1 MPRRPVI
8 ASLFGRSPFHALQEH
23 MRAVLDC
30 VREVPGLFDALA
42 GGDQELVA
50 EIKQRIFEKEH
61 AADEVKNVLRSHLPK
76 GLFMPVDRRD
86 LLEILQTQDSIADT
100 AQDIAGLLVER
111 RMGLPQPLV
120 EPVLE
125 LVKSCVAVCEEAL
138 GIIEHLDELLELGF
152 RGKAVD
158 RMVAMCDSLNASE
171 SVTDE
176 LGQRASQVLFA
187 HEDELKPVSV
197 MMWYRLIEWIGDLAD
212 YAEKVG
218 NRLRLLL
225 AS

>member
-8 ASLFGRSPFHALQEH
+8 ANLFGRSPFHALQEH
-23 MRAVLDC
+23 MRAVFDC
-30 VREVPGLFDALA
+30 VHEVPALFDALA
-42 GGDQELVA
+42 AGDRSRVSELND
-50 EIKQRIFEKEH
+50 RISEKENV
-61 AADEVKNVLRSHLPK
+61 ADEVKHALRSHLPK

-86 LLEILQTQDSIADT
+86 LLEILQNQDSIADT

-111 RMGLPQPLV
+111 QMALPEPLAEPILALV
-120 EPVLE
+120 EG
-125 LVKSCVAVCEEAL
+125 CVGVCKEAL
-138 GIIEHLDELLELGF
+138 GIIENLDELLELGF

-158 RMVAMCDSLNASE
+158 RVVAMCDALNESE
-171 SVTDE
+171 SKTDGLE
-176 LGQRASQVLFA
+176 RKASRVLFA
-187 HEDELKPVSV
+187 HEADLEPVTV

>member
-1 MPRRPVI
+1 MPRKTVI
-8 ASLFGRSPFHALQEH
+8 AGLFGRSPFEALQKH

-30 VREVPGLFDALA
+30 VREVPELFEALA
-42 GGDQELVA
+42 AGEQERVST
-50 EIKQRIFEKEH
+50 IKDRIFDKEE
-61 AADEVKNVLRSHLPK
+61 AADQVKNVLRSHLPK

-100 AQDIAGLLVER
+100 AQDIAGLLCER
-111 RMGLPQPLV
+111 KMTIPEPLT
-120 EPVLE
+120 EPLLE
-125 LVKSCVAVCEEAL
+125 LVKSCVKVCEEAL
-138 GIIEHLDELLELGF
+138 AIIENLDEMVELGF

-158 RMVAMCDSLNASE
+158 QVVELCDALNDSE
-171 SVTDE
+171 TVTDE
-176 LGQRASQVLFA
+176 LGQRAAQVLFA
-187 HEDELKPVSV
+187 HEDDIKPVSV

-212 YAEKVG
+212 DAEKVG